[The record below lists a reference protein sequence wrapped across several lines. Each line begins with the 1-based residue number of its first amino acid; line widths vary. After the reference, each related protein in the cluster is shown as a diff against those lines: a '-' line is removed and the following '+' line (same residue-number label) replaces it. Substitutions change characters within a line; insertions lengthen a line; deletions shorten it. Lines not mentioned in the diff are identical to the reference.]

1 LNNAKY
7 EKENLN
13 NNIKYDLSDDS
24 EETLNTEGED
34 EDPKNL
40 TCFS

>member
-13 NNIKYDLSDDS
+13 NNIKYDDS
-24 EETLNTEGED
+24 EEILNTEGED